1 MKSIIGNCNN
11 LDSLTNF
18 PSNTT
23 PALSQGIKFKNYQ
36 SKISK
41 ESNQNQNVFIEGFQ
55 GIEGLT
61 SEIVSTDSVST
72 SASYS
77 NPNNNPLTTQ
87 STAIINENTQ
97 TINQQQQV
105 EQLRKDYDAILKK
118 YQDLM
123 ARIDSKT
130 QEYLRRVNNNPYA
143 GKNIRFTSG
152 HICYVTQQGVVK
164 LITDDIRNSLKDTN
178 GCPGETITDVNVR
191 YPDSDVPGTKIP
203 ELNLILG
210 THMKEGESCGNAGKN
225 VYVNTLI
232 NNPIEKYVDC
242 YNDKP
247 PVEDVLIVDIMNKPV
262 TSGFTA
268 LESSVYQNNTAIW
281 GAWAAFNRNDSYYWH
296 SAVGPNTKYNGVTG
310 EYLGKNSLIYFSN
323 DKLPV
328 EVKGEWIGIVCP
340 TSQVLT
346 KYEIKGRQGCCGNPN
361 ARSPNSWVILGSNE
375 DESKKN
381 LELVDKRDN
390 QALSYEM
397 KTYYITNPKKY
408 KQYYFLTTNCG
419 NPGDK
424 TNNRYCVQISQW
436 NLYTNTDYSGVDES
450 KLAMSWNPEL
460 VGYTDF
466 KSCKLYAAQNG
477 YQYFGMQDA
486 GKTDGTAK
494 CMVSNDLANSTQYGK
509 AYKYK
514 AVSLWDTKTS
524 GNTGNTA
531 LLNGQGSLVVNNSSN
546 AAIFASDSKKA
557 TDYVG
562 CYGDSGGD
570 RAMTLINGG
579 KQTYNYQ
586 TCKDEATNGKYTFFG
601 LQNSSNGKNAQCS
614 VSNDPV
620 KTKKY
625 GIRSNCMPTSIS
637 SYGVR
642 STRGSKSFFN
652 SNITGYAT
660 KFSGG
665 SWSNAVYSTKPDIS
679 YYLILQDDGNM
690 CVYRGTGPS
699 DNQGAIWCTNTN
711 GKQKK
716 ENPNYAAAKSKFG
729 KNWIPSG
736 TSLAAGD
743 FVGSTNGSIYLIM
756 QTDGNLVLY
765 TTSEITDGCTANSSG
780 NMIGG
785 SWINSLYK
793 FLSSGFEQNIGKL
806 AFVDEDDMLHE
817 YPSDN
822 FQLTNNYTK
831 FSKLNAINADISGAS
846 YGNATKE
853 QCETTC
859 NQNQSCYGYSY
870 DFKNKVCYPKNSGMW
885 PYGGTSQ
892 KDPNIDTYVRGKM
905 PKTLPKGVTSDTSNV
920 DSVQYQYYNKGESP
934 NSTYGLSLVTK
945 PEQDELKNLESQM
958 KTQSTKINELINKY
972 GTGTDNSEDQ
982 SVKNLKGMNDS
993 LIEMQKIIDTYEDLK
1008 SENAN
1013 TIESFTNY
1021 GYSAN
1026 NNMNKILQDS
1036 DIIVLQKNYEYLLWT
1051 ILATGSVI
1059 VAMNINRN

>member
-55 GIEGLT
+55 GIEGFGET
-61 SEIVSTDSVST
+61 VSTDTIST
-72 SASYS
+72 SASYT
-77 NPNNNPLTTQ
+77 NPNENICTID
-87 STAIINENTQ
+87 STAIIDANTQ

-105 EQLRKDYDAILKK
+105 EQLRKEYDDILKQ

-123 ARIDSKT
+123 DKIENET

-152 HICYVTQQGVVK
+152 HVCYVTQQGVVK
-164 LITDDIRNSLKDTN
+164 WIPSMNIWNSLKDNN
-178 GCPGETITDVNVR
+178 GCPGKTYTNVNVR
-191 YPDSDVPGTKIP
+191 YPNSDVPGTKIP

-210 THMKEGESCGNAGKN
+210 THMKTGESCGNAGKN
-225 VYVNTLI
+225 VYVNTLM
-232 NNPIEKYVDC
+232 NNPKEKYVGC

-247 PVEDVLIVDIMNKPV
+247 PVQDVLIVDVMDKPV

-268 LESSVYQNNTAIW
+268 LASSVYQNNTAKW
-281 GAWAAFNRNDSYYWH
+281 GAWAAFNRNDDLYWH
-296 SAVGPNTKYNGVTG
+296 SAVDNASKYNRVTG
-310 EYLGKNSLIYFSN
+310 KYSGDHYLKYNVTNTQSAII
-323 DKLPV
+323 
-328 EVKGEWIGIVCP
+328 KGEWIGIVCP

-361 ARSPNSWVILGSNE
+361 ARSPNTWLILASNE

-381 LELVDKRDN
+381 LKLIDVRDN

-408 KQYYFLTTNCG
+408 KQYYFLTTTCG

-494 CMVSNDLANSTQYGK
+494 CMVSNDLANSTQYGE

-514 AVSLWDTKTS
+514 AVALWEPKID
-524 GNTGNTA
+524 GTGNIKTGYAA

-546 AAIFASDSKKA
+546 AAIWASPSEKA

-562 CYGDSGGD
+562 CYGDSGN
-570 RAMTLINGG
+570 RAMTLINRGSQSY
-579 KQTYNYQ
+579 KYQ
-586 TCKDEATNGKYTFFG
+586 TCKNKATTGNYKYFA
-601 LQNSSNGKNAQCS
+601 LQNSSNGNNAQCS
-614 VSNDPV
+614 LSNDPV

-625 GIRSNCMPTSIS
+625 GIRSNCIQIS
-637 SYGVR
+637 NGTY
-642 STRGSKSFFN
+642 
-652 SNITGYAT
+652 
-660 KFSGG
+660 SGG
-665 SWSNAVYSTKPDIS
+665 PWSNAVYSTNPDIP
-679 YYLILQDDGNM
+679 YFLILQDDGNM

-699 DNQGAIWCTNTN
+699 DNQGAIWCTMTN
-711 GKQKK
+711 GKQKIA
-716 ENPNYAAAKSKFG
+716 NPNYAAAKSKFG
-729 KNWIPSG
+729 QNWIPSG

-756 QTDGNLVLY
+756 QTDGKLVLY
-765 TTSEITDGCTANSSG
+765 TTSERTDGCKANSSG

-785 SWINSLYK
+785 SWINSLYQ

-831 FSKLNAINADISGAS
+831 FSKLNATGADISGAS
-846 YGNATKE
+846 YGNATDKT

-859 NQNQSCYGYSY
+859 NQNQECYGYSY
-870 DFKNKVCYPKNSGMW
+870 DFKNNVCYPKNSGMW

-892 KDPNIDTYVRGKM
+892 KNPNVDTYVRGKM
-905 PKTLPKGVTSDTSNV
+905 PKTLPVGVTSNISNV
-920 DSVQYQYYNKGESP
+920 DSVQYQFYDKGGPP
-934 NSTYGLSLVTK
+934 NSTYGLSIVTK
-945 PEQDELKNLESQM
+945 SEKDALKNLESQM
-958 KTQSTKINELINKY
+958 KDKTNKINDLINQY
-972 GTGTDNSEDQ
+972 GTGTDNSENQ
-982 SVKNLKGMNDS
+982 SVKNLQCMKKI
-993 LIEMQKIIDTYEDLK
+993 LTKMQETIDTYEDLK